1 MATDATRPDPV
12 LTLVD
17 RAKANRKTIG
27 LAAGAL
33 LAGALLM
40 RACGGESGAQAATPV
55 QPQVLSGPT
64 TTTTTTPVATVD
76 PLVNLGQLT
85 PTAAA
90 LVGPEFDARREL
102 ARRASETMTNTGRDQ
117 CALVIGATVGGSWE
131 LSTTPGVAHPVP
143 VFAGCPAPWLAPTT
157 TTTTAAV
164 AAGS

>member
-1 MATDATRPDPV
+1 MATD
-12 LTLVD
+12 LLD
-17 RAKANRKTIG
+17 RVKTNRKTIAFAG
-27 LAAGAL
+27 GAL
-33 LAGALLM
+33 LAGVLLT
-40 RACGGESGAQAATPV
+40 RACAADSGAQAATPV

-64 TTTTTTPVATVD
+64 TTTSTVPAPTVD

-90 LVGPEFDARREL
+90 LVGPDFDARREL
-102 ARRASETMTNTGRDQ
+102 ARRAAETMTNTGRDQ

-143 VFAGCPAPWLAPTT
+143 VFAGCPAGWLAPTT
-157 TTTTAAV
+157 TTTTAAP